1 MVNFNGNPGSEL
13 QKNRYPQRGGGGVEF
28 FLENSFIT
36 LSFDVSA
43 KRFLQTVAK
52 ILHAL
57 HLRR

>member
-1 MVNFNGNPGSEL
+1 MEIQGVNFKKIDILNGE
-13 QKNRYPQRGGGGVEF
+13 GGVEF
-28 FLENSFIT
+28 FLENPFIT